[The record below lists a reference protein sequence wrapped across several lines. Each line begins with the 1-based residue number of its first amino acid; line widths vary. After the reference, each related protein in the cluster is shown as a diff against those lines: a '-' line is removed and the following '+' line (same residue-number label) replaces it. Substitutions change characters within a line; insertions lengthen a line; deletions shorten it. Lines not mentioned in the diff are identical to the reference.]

1 MANAEF
7 ALALVFH
14 CPVVDAFAFVFD
26 SLAFAIAFAFDSNA
40 FDWNQMHFM
49 VQFNNYQGITTQACN
64 SQLVP
69 GIFDKKKF
77 YILGGT
83 CCKC

>member
-1 MANAEF
+1 MENAGF

-40 FDWNQMHFM
+40 FDWNQMHLIQM
-49 VQFNNYQGITTQACN
+49 HLIGMQLETTHL
-64 SQLVP
+64 SRSL
-69 GIFDKKKF
+69 
-77 YILGGT
+77 
-83 CCKC
+83 

>member
-40 FDWNQMHFM
+40 FDSNAFDWNAIG
-49 VQFNNYQGITTQACN
+49 NNALEQISIISTTQACN

-69 GIFDKKKF
+69 GIFDKKNSF
-77 YILGGT
+77 IY
-83 CCKC
+83 

>member
-26 SLAFAIAFAFDSNA
+26 SLAFAIAFAFDSNIVNA
-40 FDWNQMHFM
+40 FDWNQMDLIQMHLIGM
-49 VQFNNYQGITTQACN
+49 QLETTHL
-64 SQLVP
+64 SRSL
-69 GIFDKKKF
+69 
-77 YILGGT
+77 
-83 CCKC
+83 

>member
-26 SLAFAIAFAFDSNA
+26 SSAFAIAFAFDSNIFNA
-40 FDWNQMHFM
+40 FDWNQMDLIQMHLIGM
-49 VQFNNYQGITTQACN
+49 QLETTHL
-64 SQLVP
+64 SRSL
-69 GIFDKKKF
+69 
-77 YILGGT
+77 
-83 CCKC
+83 

>member
-7 ALALVFH
+7 ALVFH

-40 FDWNQMHFM
+40 FDSNAFDSNAFDSNAFDWNAIG
-49 VQFNNYQGITTQACN
+49 NNALEQISIIWYNLRITR
-64 SQLVP
+64 V
-69 GIFDKKKF
+69 
-77 YILGGT
+77 
-83 CCKC
+83 